1 MCACVNVCVRARMY
15 ACICVYARVR
25 VCAYVRACLRAH
37 VCACM
42 CALVCMCVYI
52 YIYIHTHTHTH
63 ILFSFFCST
72 VFILSP
78 VTIFRFLGI
87 ALSGGKVIGLC
98 HIGYGKVGR
107 HDYM

>member
-1 MCACVNVCVRARMY
+1 MFLSGERVRACVCVRTY
-15 ACICVYARVR
+15 TY
-25 VCAYVRACLRAH
+25 
-37 VCACM
+37 
-42 CALVCMCVYI
+42 
-52 YIYIHTHTHTH
+52 
-63 ILFSFFCST
+63 ILFSFFCSS

-78 VTIFRFLGI
+78 RTIFRFLGI

>member
-1 MCACVNVCVRARMY
+1 
-15 ACICVYARVR
+15 
-25 VCAYVRACLRAH
+25 
-37 VCACM
+37 
-42 CALVCMCVYI
+42 MCVCTY
-52 YIYIHTHTHTH
+52 
-63 ILFSFFCST
+63 ILFSFFCSS

-78 VTIFRFLGI
+78 PTIFRFLSI